1 MLCSRAPILY
11 IRDMGKAPSPL
22 SKGRLTMMNAVDRAY
37 DVTNADLD
45 ANFSLQV
52 QSITVLIMGALALI
66 AIL

>member
-1 MLCSRAPILY
+1 
-11 IRDMGKAPSPL
+11 
-22 SKGRLTMMNAVDRAY
+22 MMNVVSRAY
-37 DVTNADLD
+37 DVANADLD